1 MIPAEEPEICV
12 GIVSD
17 KKINF
22 ELYGDFR
29 VFGYKESFSGIFTV
43 EIVNNVMVCKS
54 VSQKLEVTN
63 EIVFE
68 PTEPVSESFLI
79 RDVVIGKNFHWER
92 KEKQRFNYSLRL
104 LRDKDFIVAINCIPL
119 ESYLISVISSEMNA
133 KSSLELLKAHAVI
146 ARSWVLTQISGSEK
160 KKTKT
165 GVSKENEDE
174 RIKWYDKADH
184 TLFDVCADDHCQRF
198 QGVTKVTTKAAY
210 DAVSSTRGIVLLSG
224 NDICDTRYSKC
235 CGGITE
241 TYENV
246 WEPVEISYLKSV
258 IDYKYEP
265 ENYTLDFTDEKKA
278 KKWILGNP
286 YAFCNTTDRKI
297 ISQILVDYD
306 RETTDFYRWKIE
318 YSQEEIANI
327 IKEKIGTDF
336 GQIIDLIPV
345 ERGKSSRISK
355 LKIIGTEKTLVI
367 GKELEIR
374 RALSKSHLYSSA
386 MVIDKVGDEKK
397 IPKKFILHGAGWG
410 HGVGLCQIGAAVM
423 ADKGYLFDEILL
435 HYFSGAKI
443 GKTYS

>member
-12 GIVSD
+12 GIVSER
-17 KKINF
+17 KINF

-43 EIVNNVMVCKS
+43 EIANNIIVCKGA
-54 VSQKLEVTN
+54 SQKFEATK

-92 KEKQRFNYSLRL
+92 KEKQRFNYSLKL
-104 LRDKDFIVAINCIPL
+104 LRDEENIIAINCIPL
-119 ESYLISVISSEMNA
+119 ENYLVSVISSEMNA

-160 KKTKT
+160 KKEKST
-165 GVSKENEDE
+165 VSKVNEDE
-174 RIKWYDKADH
+174 QIKWYDKADH
-184 TLFDVCADDHCQRF
+184 KLFDVCADDHCQRF
-198 QGVTKVTTKAAY
+198 QGVTKVTTKAVY
-210 DAVSSTRGIVLLSG
+210 DAVSSTKGIVLLSG
-224 NDICDTRYSKC
+224 SEICDTRYSKC

-246 WEPVEISYLKSV
+246 WEPIEISYLKSV

-286 YAFCNTTDRKI
+286 KSFCNTSDRKI
-297 ISQILVDYD
+297 ITQILVDYD
-306 RETTDFYRWKIE
+306 RETTDFYRWTIE
-318 YSQEEIANI
+318 YSQEELANI
-327 IKEKIGTDF
+327 IKVKIGVDF

-345 ERGKSSRISK
+345 ERGNSSRITK
-355 LKIIGTEKTLVI
+355 LKIIGTKKTLTI

-386 MVIDKVGDEKK
+386 IVIKKVGGETN
-397 IPKKFILHGAGWG
+397 IPDKFILNGAGWG

-423 ADKGYLFDEILL
+423 AEEGHLFDEILL
-435 HYFSGAKI
+435 HYFSGVKI
-443 GKTYS
+443 TKTYS